1 MNSEPDPQKHASPKK
16 KKKKCKCRCK
26 EALSKRVLKK
36 NRGWIMH
43 FSLILFRDDISN
55 VNSNPYQRYIKIIR
69 KPYEAYIFLYRT
81 LNKV

>member
-1 MNSEPDPQKHASPKK
+1 
-16 KKKKCKCRCK
+16 
-26 EALSKRVLKK
+26 
-36 NRGWIMH
+36 MH